1 MIVGNNILIEV
12 IKIKIMMF
20 VIERL
25 NELEEKLEGMEAII
39 EAWINVD
46 EKLVNFEKILLEMQ
60 TLMGKYAVG
69 NLCLSIN

>member
-39 EAWINVD
+39 EAWVNVD
-46 EKLVNFEKILLEMQ
+46 KNWQILRRFCWRRE
-60 TLMGKYAVG
+60 
-69 NLCLSIN
+69 N